1 MKCELQLHF
10 IFNSA
15 YFIIVLNLL
24 EASLDWIEW
33 IDRCWSGKNPL
44 FSEICQKRAILLKK
58 KKNWQENYGFPQQTK
73 EAVLWIKRL
82 FSVNFP
88 KQNQFLIEKKVC
100 SL

>member
-33 IDRCWSGKNPL
+33 IGRCWSGKNPL
-44 FSEICQKRAILLKK
+44 FSGICQKRAILLKK
-58 KKNWQENYGFPQQTK
+58 RKIDKKIMGFRSKQ
-73 EAVLWIKRL
+73 KR
-82 FSVNFP
+82 
-88 KQNQFLIEKKVC
+88 QFCGLNAYFQ
-100 SL
+100 